1 MEWTRRIALD
11 RFVCSTNVFKIGIR
25 TNLTSECNGEIKENM
40 FRNWWRIMFVWLR
53 QIAALSIFVYPL
65 YMYCKEFRGVTHAAK
80 MLTSVYF
87 VISHFIAES
96 SSQMEVQYGDS
107 AM

>member
-1 MEWTRRIALD
+1 M
-11 RFVCSTNVFKIGIR
+11 
-25 TNLTSECNGEIKENM
+25 
-40 FRNWWRIMFVWLR
+40 
-53 QIAALSIFVYPL
+53 
-65 YMYCKEFRGVTHAAK
+65 VTHAAE

-107 AM
+107 AMWVSPLFVSENGTYDSVKRKREVRILKMHE

>member
-1 MEWTRRIALD
+1 M
-11 RFVCSTNVFKIGIR
+11 
-25 TNLTSECNGEIKENM
+25 
-40 FRNWWRIMFVWLR
+40 
-53 QIAALSIFVYPL
+53 
-65 YMYCKEFRGVTHAAK
+65 VTHAAE

-107 AM
+107 AMGVSPLFVSENGTYDSVKRKREVPILKMHE

>member
-1 MEWTRRIALD
+1 MADYVCLVKTDYVCLVKADCSSQRI
-11 RFVCSTNVFKIGIR
+11 C
-25 TNLTSECNGEIKENM
+25 
-40 FRNWWRIMFVWLR
+40 
-53 QIAALSIFVYPL
+53 LSAI
-65 YMYCKEFRGVTHAAK
+65 YCKEFRVVTHAAE

-96 SSQMEVQYGDS
+96 SSQMEGQYSDS